1 MGITITCF
9 AFILLVQHC
18 IIINAKSVPKFP
30 AILIFGDSTVDTG
43 NNNYIST
50 IFQGNHCPYGE
61 NFPGRIPTGRFSD
74 GKLVPDFLASM
85 LGIKEYIPPFLQ
97 PDLSNHDLLTG
108 VSFASAGSGYDDL
121 TTTTTKVIPMSDQIK
136 YFEQYIQKLQLI
148 IGEEKAQKLVSG
160 ALVVVSAGTNDFI
173 FNFYDIPTR
182 RHQYNITGYQDFL
195 QSLLQNFVEDLYNLG
210 IRNMLV
216 AGLPPVGCLPI
227 QITAKS
233 PFLRKC
239 IKEENFDAQSYN
251 VKLATLLK
259 QIQDALLGSNIL
271 YSDSYHPFM
280 HMINHPKKYGFLKTR
295 RGCCGSGTYEAG
307 PFCNKHRPVC
317 KNASEYLFWD
327 SIHPGESAYQH
338 LSNMA
343 MKKLRHH
350 KLSHSKI
357 H

>member
-1 MGITITCF
+1 MGIAITCF

-50 IFQGNHCPYGE
+50 IFQGNHRPYGE

-97 PDLSNHDLLTG
+97 PNLSNHDLLTG
-108 VSFASAGSGYDDL
+108 VNFASAGSGYDDL
-121 TTTTTKVIPMSDQIK
+121 TTTATKVIPMSDQIK

-148 IGEEKAQKLVSG
+148 IGEEKAQKLISG
-160 ALVVVSAGTNDFI
+160 ALVV
-173 FNFYDIPTR
+173 
-182 RHQYNITGYQDFL
+182 
-195 QSLLQNFVEDLYNLG
+195 DLYNLG
-210 IRNMLV
+210 VRNMLV

>member
-1 MGITITCF
+1 MGITSF
-9 AFILLVQHC
+9 FFILLVQLC
-18 IIINAKSVPKFP
+18 NGKSLPKFS

-50 IFQGNHCPYGE
+50 IFQGNHRPYGE

-85 LGIKEYIPPFLQ
+85 LGLKEYVPPFLQ
-97 PDLSNHDLLTG
+97 PYLSKHDLLTG

-121 TTTTTKVIPMSDQIK
+121 TTAASKAIPMSQQIK
-136 YFEQYIQKLQLI
+136 YFEHYIEKLQGI
-148 IGEEKAQKLVSG
+148 VGEEKAQKILSG
-160 ALVVVSAGTNDFI
+160 ALVIISAGTNDFI

-182 RHQYNITGYQDFL
+182 RNQFNITGYQDFL
-195 QSLLQNFVEDLYNLG
+195 LIQLQNFVEDLYNLG
-210 IRNMLV
+210 CRKMLV

-239 IKEENFDAQSYN
+239 IEEENFDVQSYN
-251 VKLATLLK
+251 AKLTRLLK
-259 QIQDALLGSNIL
+259 QVQAALSGSKVL
-271 YSDSYHPFM
+271 YSDTYHPFM
-280 HMINHPKKYGFLKTR
+280 QMIKHPKKYGFVKTR
-295 RGCCGSGTYEAG
+295 QGCCGSGTYEAG
-307 PFCNKHRPVC
+307 PFCNKQRPVC
-317 KNASEYLFWD
+317 KNASKYLFWD
-327 SIHPGESAYQH
+327 SIHPGESAYRY

-343 MKKLRHH
+343 MKKLLRH
-350 KLSHSKI
+350 KLSHNKT